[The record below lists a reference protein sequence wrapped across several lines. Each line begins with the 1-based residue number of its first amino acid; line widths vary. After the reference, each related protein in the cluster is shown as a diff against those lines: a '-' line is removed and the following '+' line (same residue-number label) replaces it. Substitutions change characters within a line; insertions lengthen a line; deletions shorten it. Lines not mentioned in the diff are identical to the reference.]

1 MAHGE
6 SCRGEGMLGD
16 DVPNQNS
23 AHRRNPLSGRGGRGA
38 LLRLDRLDAKAVARR
53 TRCTKAL
60 SAAQKQP
67 LDRTEHP
74 PLQRTRATRIDDGFR
89 QSCITER
96 RIKRWI
102 FSRKMQK
109 NGIHYCVCQFFFV
122 SLQPILYARVCS
134 ARAYAINKLGRKI

>member
-16 DVPNQNS
+16 NLPNQNS
-23 AHRRNPLSGRGGRGA
+23 AHRRDPLSGHGGRGT
-38 LLRLDRLDAKAVARR
+38 LFRLDRLDVQAVARR
-53 TRCTKAL
+53 TWRATPL
-60 SAAQKQP
+60 SKAQKQP
-67 LDRTEHP
+67 LDGTQYP
-74 PLQRTRATRIDDGFR
+74 SLQRTRATRIDDGFR

-134 ARAYAINKLGRKI
+134 ARAYAIINN